1 MFITHDLAVTR
12 TVSNNVAVLYRGH
25 LVEFVPT
32 AVVLASSVHPNT
44 ASSLAGVPVLPEE
57 EELQKLSVETR
68 ETETSFRQ
76 QGVFFA
82 VSVGRPSVA
91 CYHPQRTEIHWS
103 PKVIVSR

>member
-1 MFITHDLAVTR
+1 
-12 TVSNNVAVLYRGH
+12 VAVLYRGH

-44 ASSLAGVPVLPEE
+44 ASLLAGVPVLLEE
-57 EELQKLSVETR
+57 EALQKLSVETR
-68 ETETSFRQ
+68 EFRQ
-76 QGVFFA
+76 HGVFFV

-103 PKVIVSR
+103 TEGDRESIARSNLLLAWPNPDSFAVL